1 MNMEEVTQA
10 QIKEAQAWI
19 RDCSWLDEAEDLE
32 DLTDEQVRRG
42 IDSPRERLRQR
53 HYEGGWIQFL
63 ANCQF
68 RGFLYYTK
76 HG

>member
-10 QIKEAQAWI
+10 QIDEAQAWI

-42 IDSPRERLRQR
+42 IDSPRERLCQR
-53 HYEGGWIQFL
+53 HYEGRWIQFI

-68 RGFLYYTK
+68 RVFLY
-76 HG
+76 